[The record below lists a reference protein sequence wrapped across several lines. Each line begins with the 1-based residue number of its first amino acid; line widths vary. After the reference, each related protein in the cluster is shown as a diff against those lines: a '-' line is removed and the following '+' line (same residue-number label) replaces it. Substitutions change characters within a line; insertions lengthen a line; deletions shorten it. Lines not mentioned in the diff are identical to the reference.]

1 MSYFLAFLQISV
13 QTDVKEIE
21 KSTVIGINK
30 KILMFSQCDQYTVG
44 EEKLRPK
51 IGHLSDDV
59 AHYLSPFF
67 IYLYTKIYHLY
78 NWVFYKMCISKRA
91 SHISIFK

>member
-21 KSTVIGINK
+21 KSTVVGINK
-30 KILMFSQCDQYTVG
+30 KILMFSQCDQYAVG
-44 EEKLRPK
+44 EEKLRPN

-59 AHYLSPFF
+59 AHYLSPFL
-67 IYLYTKIYHLY
+67 IYLHTKRYHLQ
-78 NWVFYKMCISKRA
+78 
-91 SHISIFK
+91 